1 MRKPVRATRAPH
13 ARPVILSGAV
23 VTAAYV
29 STMARTVT
37 RWDAGEFI
45 AAVHS
50 LGIPHPPGT
59 PLYVIAARVWA
70 MLPLPL
76 HFAARVNL
84 FSAVCGA
91 AAVTLIGLLV
101 RRWTRDGVAGAAA
114 TLCAGGTA
122 TLWLSA
128 TEAEVYAPAFL
139 AAVLL
144 LAIPE
149 WVRGGS
155 HTIWT
160 LLAFAAGLAWTL
172 HPVALVTLPA
182 AVLLAFDRPG
192 TEAPPGRGKLWKFA
206 APVGAALLGISV
218 VLFLLI
224 RAQHDPPINQG
235 NPVTIGALRD
245 VLMREQYPSYG
256 FWPRQAP
263 LWLQLGNWF
272 EYADWQFALG
282 LSPGAPPSWLR
293 TPITVLFALLGAVGL
308 AAHRRIDRRS
318 WRAMMLAFLA
328 ATVGLVL
335 YLNMRL
341 GPSFGGDFLPAGALR
356 EARER
361 DYFFTAAF
369 VLWGAWAGLGAVVL
383 ARRAGGGPRE
393 LEVGGRA
400 RRATSWLTAAVIVS
414 AAPLLLNYRYI
425 HAERAAAGWITRTE
439 AVGILESLPA
449 DAVFLALGDNDTYPL
464 WYAQVV
470 EGVRPDVAVITVPL
484 LATRWNRE
492 EVARRHGFMS
502 LLTAAGTTG
511 AVVAVC
517 NDAAARSRPVFL
529 TPYAPTSRLSAQCP
543 RLQAT
548 GTPVNPG

>member
-1 MRKPVRATRAPH
+1 MIRSSRAWPVVAGFTVA
-13 ARPVILSGAV
+13 
-23 VTAAYV
+23 AAYA
-29 STMARTVT
+29 STAARTVT
-37 RWDAGEFI
+37 RWDSGEFL
-45 AAVHS
+45 AAVYS

-59 PLYVIAARVWA
+59 PLYVLAARVWA
-70 MLPLPL
+70 AIPAPLP
-76 HFAARVNL
+76 FALQVNL

-91 AAVTLIGLLV
+91 AAVTLLGLLV
-101 RRWTRDGVAGAAA
+101 RRWTGDTIAGAAA

-128 TEAEVYAPAFL
+128 TEAEVYAPALL

-155 HTIWT
+155 HRTWT

-172 HPVALVTLPA
+172 HPAALVTLPA
-182 AVLLAFDRPG
+182 AVLLALDRPR
-192 TEAPPGRGKLWKFA
+192 TAVLPALRGRLWKFA
-206 APVGAALLGISV
+206 APPGAALLGISV

-224 RAQHDPPINQG
+224 RAQHDPAINQG

-245 VLMREQYPSYG
+245 VLVREQYPSYG

-282 LSPGAPPSWLR
+282 LSPDVPPSWVR

-308 AAHRRIDRRS
+308 AAHRRMDRRS
-318 WRAMMLAFLA
+318 WRAMLLAFLA

-361 DYFFTAAF
+361 DYFFAAAF
-369 VLWGAWAGLGAVVL
+369 VLWAAWAGLGAVLL
-383 ARRAGGGPRE
+383 ARRLGGIPTER
-393 LEVGGRA
+393 EVGGRA
-400 RRATSWLTAAVIVS
+400 RRAAPWLAAAIIVS

-425 HAERAAAGWITRTE
+425 HDQRVAAGWLTRAE
-439 AVGILESLPA
+439 AVGILESLPG

-492 EVARRHGFMS
+492 EIARRHGFDS
-502 LLTAAGTTG
+502 VARAAGTSA
-511 AVVAVC
+511 AVPAVC
-517 NDAAARSRPVFL
+517 KDAVAASRPVLL
-529 TPYAPTSRLSAQCP
+529 TPYAQAGRLSAQCP
-543 RLQAT
+543 QLASASV
-548 GTPVNPG
+548 PVNPR

>member
-1 MRKPVRATRAPH
+1 MIRSSRSWPVVAA
-13 ARPVILSGAV
+13 GFV
-23 VTAAYV
+23 VAAAYA
-29 STMARTVT
+29 STAARTVT
-37 RWDAGEFI
+37 RWDSGEFL
-45 AAVHS
+45 AAVYS

-59 PLYVIAARVWA
+59 PLYVLAARVWA
-70 MLPLPL
+70 SIPAPLP
-76 HFAARVNL
+76 FAMQVNL

-91 AAVTLIGLLV
+91 AAVTLLGLLV
-101 RRWTRDGVAGAAA
+101 RRWSGDTIAGVAA

-128 TEAEVYAPAFL
+128 TEAEVYAPALL
-139 AAVLL
+139 AATLL

-155 HTIWT
+155 YRTWT

-172 HPVALVTLPA
+172 HPAALVTLPA
-182 AVLLAFDRPG
+182 AVLLAFNRPG
-192 TEAPPGRGKLWKFA
+192 TEVPRAPGGGLLNIA
-206 APVGAALLGISV
+206 GPVGATLLGISV

-224 RAQHDPPINQG
+224 RAQHDPAINQG

-282 LSPGAPPSWLR
+282 LAPGAPPSWLR
-293 TPITVLFALLGAVGL
+293 TPITVGFALLGAIGL

-318 WRAMMLAFLA
+318 WWAMLLAFLA

-361 DYFFTAAF
+361 DYFFIAAF
-369 VLWGAWAGLGAVVL
+369 VLWGTWAGFGAVL
-383 ARRAGGGPRE
+383 LGRRLGGGPTTPE
-393 LEVGGRA
+393 GGGRA
-400 RRATSWLTAAVIVS
+400 RRATPWLTGAVIVS

-425 HAERAAAGWITRTE
+425 HDQRVAAGWTTRAE
-439 AVGILESLPA
+439 AAGILESLPA

-492 EVARRHGFMS
+492 EIARRHGFS
-502 LLTAAGTTG
+502 SVVPATGTSAAV
-511 AVVAVC
+511 AAVC
-517 NDAAARSRPVFL
+517 KDAAAASRPVLL
-529 TPYAPTSRLSAQCP
+529 TPYAQAGRLSAQCP
-543 RLQAT
+543 QLASASV
-548 GTPVNPG
+548 PVNPR

>member
-1 MRKPVRATRAPH
+1 MSRSSRAWPVVAAGFTVA
-13 ARPVILSGAV
+13 
-23 VTAAYV
+23 AAYA
-29 STMARTVT
+29 STAARTVT
-37 RWDAGEFI
+37 RWDAGEFL

-59 PLYVIAARVWA
+59 PLYVLAARVWA
-70 MLPLPL
+70 SIPAPLP
-76 HFAARVNL
+76 FAMRVNL

-91 AAVTLIGLLV
+91 AAVTLLGLLV
-101 RRWTRDGVAGAAA
+101 RRWSGDTIAGVAV

-128 TEAEVYAPAFL
+128 TEAEVYAPALL
-139 AAVLL
+139 AAVFL

-149 WVRGGS
+149 WVRAGS
-155 HTIWT
+155 HTTWT

-172 HPVALVTLPA
+172 HPAALVTLPA
-182 AVLLAFDRPG
+182 AVLLALDRPG
-192 TEAPPGRGKLWKFA
+192 TAVPPGPGGGLWKFA

-224 RAQHDPPINQG
+224 RAQHDPAINQG
-235 NPVTIGALRD
+235 NPVTISALRD
-245 VLMREQYPSYG
+245 VLTREQYPSYG

-282 LSPGAPPSWLR
+282 ISPGAPPSWLR
-293 TPITVLFALLGAVGL
+293 TPITVVFALLGAIGV

-318 WRAMMLAFLA
+318 WRAILLAFLA

-369 VLWGAWAGLGAVVL
+369 VLWAAWAGLGAVLL
-383 ARRAGGGPRE
+383 ARRLGGIP
-393 LEVGGRA
+393 
-400 RRATSWLTAAVIVS
+400 RRAASWLGAAVIVS

-425 HAERAAAGWITRTE
+425 HSQRIAAGWLTRSE

-470 EGVRPDVAVITVPL
+470 EGVRRDVAVITVPL

-492 EVARRHGFMS
+492 EIGRRHGFS
-502 LLTAAGTTG
+502 SVAPATGTSG
-511 AVVAVC
+511 AVAAVC
-517 NDAAARSRPVFL
+517 KDAAAASRPVLL
-529 TPYAPTSRLSAQCP
+529 TPYAQAGRLSAQCP
-543 RLQAT
+543 QLASASV
-548 GTPVNPG
+548 PVNPR

>member
-1 MRKPVRATRAPH
+1 MIRSSRAWPVVAA
-13 ARPVILSGAV
+13 GFAV
-23 VTAAYV
+23 ASAYALTA
-29 STMARTVT
+29 ARTVT
-37 RWDAGEFI
+37 RWDSGEFL

-59 PLYVIAARVWA
+59 PLYVLAARVWA
-70 MLPLPL
+70 MLPAPFP
-76 HFAARVNL
+76 FALRVNL
-84 FSAVCGA
+84 FSAACGA
-91 AAVTLIGLLV
+91 AAVTLLGLLV
-101 RRWTRDGVAGAAA
+101 RRWSGDTIAGVAA

-128 TEAEVYAPAFL
+128 TEAEVYAPALL

-149 WVRGGS
+149 WVRDS
-155 HTIWT
+155 HRTWT
-160 LLAFAAGLAWTL
+160 LLAFAAALAWTL

-182 AVLLAFDRPG
+182 AMLLALDR
-192 TEAPPGRGKLWKFA
+192 GRAETRPASVRHFRDLA
-206 APVGAALLGISV
+206 APVVAVLLGISV

-224 RAQHDPPINQG
+224 RAQHDPAINQG
-235 NPVTIGALRD
+235 NPVTLGALRD

-293 TPITVLFALLGAVGL
+293 TPITVLFAVLGVAGL
-308 AAHRRIDRRS
+308 AAHRRTDRRS
-318 WRAMMLAFLA
+318 WRAMLLAFLA

-361 DYFFTAAF
+361 DYFFIAAF
-369 VLWGAWAGLGAVVL
+369 VLWGAWAGLGAVHL
-383 ARRAGGGPRE
+383 ASRMAGVPRE
-393 LEVGGRA
+393 KPARASARGAGPWLAGALLVSALPFLLNFRYVHVQRVAAGRA
-400 RRATSWLTAAVIVS
+400 T
-414 AAPLLLNYRYI
+414 
-425 HAERAAAGWITRTE
+425 HAE
-439 AVGILESLPA
+439 AVQILQSLPA
-449 DAVFLALGDNDTYPL
+449 GAVFLALGDNDTYPL

-470 EGVRPDVAVITVPL
+470 EAVRPDVAVVTVPL

-492 EVARRHGFMS
+492 EVARRHGFRS
-502 LLTAAGTTG
+502 VASAAGTSDG
-511 AVVAVC
+511 VLAVC
-517 NDAAARSRPVFL
+517 KDAAVASRPVLL
-529 TPYAPTSRLSAQCP
+529 TPYAQAGRLSAQCP
-543 RLQAT
+543 QLA
-548 GTPVNPG
+548 PASVPLNPR